1 MKGKFQYDLSE
12 YLLVVSPSNRVN
24 WEVEDIKLELAGNYG
39 PYRGVK
45 SKPHISLLNLVLH
58 KTQEQEIVD
67 RLKKKAASLESFDVV
82 LDGFD
87 FFDESNTLYVNIASG
102 AIALTSLH
110 NYLTADIQIK
120 ELMVGQVNRS
130 FSPHLTIG
138 RRLTDAQFRNA
149 YHEFKNKSYAN
160 YFRVDSISLLKRKG
174 PAADWTYLME
184 IPLKVE
190 EGCVV

>member
-1 MKGKFQYDLSE
+1 MKSKFQYDLSE
-12 YLLVVSPSNRVN
+12 YLLVVNPSNRVN
-24 WEVEDIKLELAGNYG
+24 WEVEDIKLELANSYG

-58 KTQEQEIVD
+58 KTQEKEIVE
-67 RLKKKAASLESFDVV
+67 RLKKKASSLDSFDIVF
-82 LDGFD
+82 DGFD

-102 AIALTSLH
+102 GNALTSLH
-110 NYLTADIQIK
+110 NYLTADIHIK

-130 FSPHLTIG
+130 FSPHLTVG
-138 RRLTDAQFRNA
+138 RRLTDAQFRDA
-149 YHEFKNKSYAN
+149 YHEFKNRSYTN